1 MVWTDDPKAILE
13 GALLTSETPLSL
25 QDLRQCLD
33 RRYSRIEV
41 RAMLI
46 ELQDQWKDRALE
58 LKEVGEGLWRFQSVP
73 QMREILQKLHPE
85 EAPKYT
91 RTVMETLAVIAYR
104 QPVTRGDIERIRGV
118 TVNANAIKTLLDRN
132 WIEVIGRRETVG
144 HPELFATTR
153 QFLLDLGLN
162 SLDELPSI
170 GPREDL
176 PAPDFEL
183 FDGQTE
189 NLPLD
194 GAPNQTYLSAI
205 DQEHAKLEEMALPLM
220 QAVQERTITREDEQS
235 ASSSSLFEENI
246 DERNNR

>member
-1 MVWTDDPKAILE
+1 M
-13 GALLTSETPLSL
+13 
-25 QDLRQCLD
+25 
-33 RRYSRIEV
+33 
-41 RAMLI
+41 
-46 ELQDQWKDRALE
+46 
-58 LKEVGEGLWRFQSVP
+58 
-73 QMREILQKLHPE
+73 
-85 EAPKYT
+85 
-91 RTVMETLAVIAYR
+91 
-104 QPVTRGDIERIRGV
+104 
-118 TVNANAIKTLLDRN
+118 
-132 WIEVIGRRETVG
+132 IGRRETVG